1 MTSNARDTM
10 YASMLNG
17 YRNSL
22 ERFIGP
28 TKVFVSGETLQ
39 VNDYSKYTLSM
50 FDSEERKERREKV
63 FPKEMEEAFRL
74 GAEMAS

>member
-1 MTSNARDTM
+1 
-10 YASMLNG
+10 
-17 YRNSL
+17 

-50 FDSEERKERREKV
+50 FDPEERKERREKV
-63 FPKEMEEAFRL
+63 FPKEMEEACRL
-74 GAEMAS
+74 GAEMASGN